1 MLRQQKDLN
10 NIPLIIR
17 INLIYSQKRGIISM
31 LHKFNKMQSRVILL
45 QGIVIPFFVT
55 HLHSEFDKNAN
66 SQYVSVLISIFALI
80 CVATNRGLRFLC
92 VGSGRRTFYI
102 F

>member
-31 LHKFNKMQSRVILL
+31 LHKFNKMQSRVIIL
-45 QGIVIPFFVT
+45 QGIAIPFFVT

-66 SQYVSVLISIFALI
+66 SQYVSVLIHLCINLCSNKSGFAFF
-80 CVATNRGLRFLC
+80 VR
-92 VGSGRRTFYI
+92 
-102 F
+102 